1 MKNLIWSLLYII
13 AYGLVYF
20 KLNRMSVN
28 TNIISEAIHR
38 YHLDCMKRYN
48 DDIDYKSFSY
58 EVDYCDMLNYTVC
71 VLHPGIW
78 SYKQILP
85 KDKYEIVKEYIRR

>member
-1 MKNLIWSLLYII
+1 MKELIWSLMYII

-28 TNIISEAIHR
+28 ANIISEAIHR
-38 YHLDCMKRYN
+38 YHLDC
-48 DDIDYKSFSY
+48 IDNHKEFDY
-58 EVDYCDMLNYTVC
+58 EVDYSDMLSYTTC
-71 VLHPGIW
+71 ALHPGIW

-85 KDKYEIVKEYIRR
+85 KDKYEIIKEYIRR